1 VRPLFLSLFG
11 QPHPCF
17 ASPVRHQFAAVPGLC
32 RLRPSHTLPQCGPKT
47 DHDFRFATRRFQWRN
62 CMKASGLVIDEFKL
76 KSHWVTIE
84 KVVEYTGYSDDAIR
98 KKKWLGVWREG
109 VHWRKAPDNR
119 LVFNLVSIQNWMS
132 GGLNA

>member
-1 VRPLFLSLFG
+1 
-11 QPHPCF
+11 
-17 ASPVRHQFAAVPGLC
+17 
-32 RLRPSHTLPQCGPKT
+32 
-47 DHDFRFATRRFQWRN
+47 
-62 CMKASGLVIDEFKL
+62 MKASCLVIDEIKL

-98 KKKWLGVWREG
+98 KKKWLGVWRENI
-109 VHWRKAPDNR
+109 HWRKAPDNR

>member
-1 VRPLFLSLFG
+1 
-11 QPHPCF
+11 
-17 ASPVRHQFAAVPGLC
+17 
-32 RLRPSHTLPQCGPKT
+32 
-47 DHDFRFATRRFQWRN
+47 
-62 CMKASGLVIDEFKL
+62 MKASCLVIDEIKL